1 MRADDAAATRSTAV
15 EGLDGCDPA
24 AAAEAQQ
31 VAADEQGIV
40 RLMYLGG
47 ELVPTAVVPWLRLR
61 TAAVS
66 RLRPADEA
74 RLQLAQ
80 ARGLLDS

>member
-1 MRADDAAATRSTAV
+1 MRADDGAATRSTAV

-66 RLRPADEA
+66 RLQPADEA

>member
-1 MRADDAAATRSTAV
+1 MRADDGAATRSTAV

-31 VAADEQGIV
+31 AAADAQGIV
-40 RLMYLGG
+40 RLMHLGG

-66 RLRPADEA
+66 RLQPAVEA